1 MERANTA
8 ASSETAAALPAEV
21 RELLAWCDDQPA
33 ARQAAAS
40 VDVEP
45 RPSRLVRPAAW
56 RLWAAMLVVALLLG
70 LKLSELQLT
79 TTHALA
85 LPPPGQPLMALEEQV
100 IAPAPTPTVVI
111 LGSGPVRAAVQARQL
126 EDELGLPV
134 GSVLN
139 LGMSAGSASDA
150 LTLYER
156 NRSKLQ
162 QARWLVVAVDGWD
175 LQTTESV
182 TTPAADRPALE
193 KLVALAQADGLQVA
207 ALQTPTRPAAADELI
222 EPTNT
227 SRRQTLGAVP
237 FWCFPTG
244 AEADIPAQCFDPA
257 GQLTAA
263 GAARF
268 TCRLADLLSLPQADE
283 QPTRVAR
290 SN

>member
-1 MERANTA
+1 MERTNAA
-8 ASSETAAALPAEV
+8 ASSQAAADLPAEV
-21 RELLAWCDDQPA
+21 RELLAWCDGEPSA
-33 ARQAAAS
+33 APSAPS
-40 VDVEP
+40 LDVEL

-56 RLWAAMLVVALLLG
+56 RLWAAMVVVALLLG
-70 LKLSELQLT
+70 LKLTETQLT
-79 TTHALA
+79 STQALT

-100 IAPAPTPTVVI
+100 IAPAPPPTVVI
-111 LGSGPVRAAVQARQL
+111 LGSGPVREAVQSRQL

-139 LGMSAGSASDA
+139 LGIAAGTANDA

-156 NRSKLQ
+156 NRVKLQ
-162 QARWLVVAVDGWD
+162 QARWLVVAVNGWD
-175 LQTTESV
+175 LPASAEG
-182 TTPAADRPALE
+182 TTPTADRSALE
-193 KLVALAQADGLQVA
+193 QLVALAQADGLQVA
-207 ALQTPTRPAAADELI
+207 ALQTPTRPAATENVI
-222 EPTNT
+222 EPTDT
-227 SRRQTLGAVP
+227 SRRPTLDAVP

-244 AEADIPAQCFDPA
+244 AEADIPAQCFDAA

-268 TCRLADLLSLPQADE
+268 TCRLADLLSLPHADK